1 MTVQEVVAVPCK
13 GVSATKAASV
23 NEENGA
29 INGSS
34 LLEVE
39 QGFIVPDHNAFGNS
53 FRDYLKESERKAG
66 VDEFYRNHHLNQ
78 TFELATKKKEEY
90 SKLNRAEM
98 SIWECC
104 ELLNHFVDASDPDL
118 DEPQIEHLLQTAEA
132 IRKDYPNE
140 DWLHLTALIHDLGK
154 VLLHPKFGGQPQ
166 WFVVGDTYPLG
177 CAFDQTIT
185 HRKFLDGNPDSSNPV
200 FSTKLGIYKEN
211 CGLEN
216 VTMTWGHDEY
226 MYLVAKENKT
236 TLPPVALYIIR
247 FHSFASLYTHGA
259 YEYLMDDKDK
269 EMLEWLKIFAKYDLY
284 SKGRLKIN
292 LEEVKPYYFSL
303 IDKYFPAKL
312 RW

>member
-1 MTVQEVVAVPCK
+1 MTLQEAVAVPCK

-66 VDEFYRNHHLNQ
+66 VEEFYRNHHLNQ
-78 TFELATKKKEEY
+78 TFEVATKKKEEY

-98 SIWECC
+98 SIWECF

-140 DWLHLTALIHDLGK
+140 DWLHLTALIH
-154 VLLHPKFGGQPQ
+154 VNS
-166 WFVVGDTYPLG
+166 PL
-177 CAFDQTIT
+177 AAASKIWRAASMVTPIT
-185 HRKFLDGNPDSSNPV
+185 HRKFLEVNPDSSNPV
-200 FSTKLGIYKEN
+200 YSTKLGIYKEN

-259 YEYLMDDKDK
+259 YTSLMDDKDK
-269 EMLEWLKIFAKYDLY
+269 EMLEWLKIFAWVAQYH
-284 SKGRLKIN
+284 IQI
-292 LEEVKPYYFSL
+292 F
-303 IDKYFPAKL
+303 
-312 RW
+312 